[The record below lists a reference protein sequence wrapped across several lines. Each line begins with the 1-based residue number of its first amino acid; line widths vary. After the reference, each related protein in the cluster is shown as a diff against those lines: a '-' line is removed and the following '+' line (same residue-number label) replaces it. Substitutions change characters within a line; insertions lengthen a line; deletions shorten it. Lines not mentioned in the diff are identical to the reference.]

1 MRPKETLAMRM
12 HELAC
17 TRSFLHMYTG
27 LILRTHSDFQKV
39 IQGKFSAFILR
50 FGINPTSFGDR
61 SKPLFSHYKNP
72 YMVYFQTHR
81 NPMGKC

>member
-27 LILRTHSDFQKV
+27 LILRTNSNFQKT
-39 IQGKFSAFILR
+39 IQDMFFAFMLR
-50 FGINPTSFGDR
+50 FGMNPISPRDH
-61 SKPLFSHYKNP
+61 SKPLFSHYKKP
-72 YMVYFQTHR
+72 YMV
-81 NPMGKC
+81 